1 MTPPVRPGRRLPAAG
16 FGNGPGGSDQGRREV
31 VSQVVAVAVDCAD
44 AERCA
49 AFWGAAL
56 GAEVDRRWRD
66 AHGVEYVQIG
76 TGEGPLL
83 LFQPVPEDK
92 AGKNRLHLDIAPASG
107 SQDDEVER
115 LVRLGARRVA
125 EEPEHPW
132 VVLADPE
139 GNEFCVLPPRD
150 S

>member
-1 MTPPVRPGRRLPAAG
+1 M
-16 FGNGPGGSDQGRREV
+16 
-31 VSQVVAVAVDCAD
+31 VSRVIAVAVDCRN
-44 AERCA
+44 AEVLA
-49 AFWGAAL
+49 TFWCAAL

-83 LFQPVPEDK
+83 LFQPVAEGK
-92 AGKNRLHLDIAPASG
+92 SGKNRLHLDIAPATG
-107 SQDDEVER
+107 TQEAEVER
-115 LVRLGARRVA
+115 LVDLGAARLPDDPKV
-125 EEPEHPW
+125 PW

-139 GNEFCVLPPRD
+139 GNEFCVLPPG